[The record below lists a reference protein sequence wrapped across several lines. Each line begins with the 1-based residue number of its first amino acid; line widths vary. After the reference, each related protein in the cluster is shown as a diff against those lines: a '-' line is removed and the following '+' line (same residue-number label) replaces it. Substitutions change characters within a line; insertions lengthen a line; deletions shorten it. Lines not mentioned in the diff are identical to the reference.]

1 MSGFTKIAST
11 IVAVFIGCFMVFCC
25 LVYFHIKSNIAEETS
40 GALAQVR
47 EMVQL
52 NIPASQLKAIVEP
65 SPHLSAEYFTGRLL
79 EKYNSL
85 ELSNSLGE
93 STAKSANVNS
103 DEGIYDATP
112 VIIPIHENYYL
123 VVKPQDATELAQN
136 LHFFGLVAGLFF
148 ATFVLLLATLRISV
162 KQRLTPL
169 TQLANALTKLSEG
182 KETTALPHSDI
193 AEMNTVI
200 KRFQHLQCSLTTKE
214 QQLIQI
220 DKQLAVLQEQER
232 TYLAR
237 ELHDNVGQLLTTIKA
252 HAYILVNAKER
263 AALEF
268 SANKVQVMAH
278 QISDAIR
285 KLTARLHPLV
295 LDRVTLQASLERLVY
310 EQEVALPNTHWDVS
324 INLKDYEEDRERD
337 IHLYRFVQ
345 EALNNVVKH
354 AKATRIGVQIHADK
368 YHLSI
373 VVKDNGKGLGTHIV
387 ENIGLSSMRSRARC
401 IGASCHIESPSHG
414 GVHVAL
420 NLTLRG
426 YSQDMDAAVA

>member
-1 MSGFTKIAST
+1 M
-11 IVAVFIGCFMVFCC
+11 
-25 LVYFHIKSNIAEETS
+25 
-40 GALAQVR
+40 
-47 EMVQL
+47 
-52 NIPASQLKAIVEP
+52 
-65 SPHLSAEYFTGRLL
+65 
-79 EKYNSL
+79 
-85 ELSNSLGE
+85 
-93 STAKSANVNS
+93 
-103 DEGIYDATP
+103 
-112 VIIPIHENYYL
+112 
-123 VVKPQDATELAQN
+123 VKPQDATELAQN
-136 LHFFGLVAGLFF
+136 LHFFGLVAVLFF
-148 ATFVLLLATLRISV
+148 ATFVLLLATLRIAV
-162 KQRLTPL
+162 KQRLAPL

-310 EQEVALPNTHWDVS
+310 EQEVALPNMHWDVS

>member
-11 IVAVFIGCFMVFCC
+11 IVAVFIGCFMVFSC

-79 EKYNSL
+79 ENNNSL
-85 ELSNSLGE
+85 EYGKNSAD
-93 STAKSANVNS
+93 STAKSTN
-103 DEGIYDATP
+103 EGIYDATP

-123 VVKPQDATELAQN
+123 VVKPQDTTELAQN

-148 ATFVLLLATLRISV
+148 ATFVLLLATLRIAV
-162 KQRLTPL
+162 KQRLVPL
-169 TQLANALTKLSEG
+169 TQLASALTKLSEG
-182 KETTALPHSDI
+182 KETNSLPHSDI
-193 AEMNTVI
+193 AEMNMVI

-401 IGASCHIESPSHG
+401 IGASCHIESPSQG
-414 GVHVAL
+414 GVNVAL

-426 YSQDMDAAVA
+426 YSQNMDAAVA